1 MLNGCATVEV
11 AKEVTKATN
20 SIKTTIK
27 KITLGEEKLEEKV
40 SSEEKLEEKVSI
52 EKKEISIEKIKEEK
66 AVIKQNKIATIH
78 FIGKTIDE
86 LRKQLGE
93 PKLLREDG
101 KSITARFDTQSC
113 RIFIFFNTSIKQPGA
128 KYYELRNTK
137 GKLIEK
143 QKDIEKCFGEIK
155 LV

>member
-1 MLNGCATVEV
+1 M
-11 AKEVTKATN
+11 
-20 SIKTTIK
+20 
-27 KITLGEEKLEEKV
+27 
-40 SSEEKLEEKVSI
+40 
-52 EKKEISIEKIKEEK
+52 
-66 AVIKQNKIATIH
+66 
-78 FIGKTIDE
+78 
-86 LRKQLGE
+86 GE

-113 RIFIFFNTSIKQPGA
+113 RIFIFFNTSIKQSGA

-143 QKDIEKCFGEIK
+143 QKDIEKCFSEIK